1 MIIGIGTDLLDV
13 RRLERT
19 LSRFGTRFCERIF
32 THGERAR
39 AEGRADPARTY
50 AQYFAAKEACSKALG
65 TGLRQGVFW
74 RDMRVQNLPSGKP
87 IMSLTGGAKLRLEA
101 LTPPGM
107 EAHIDVSLT
116 DERPFA
122 HAVVVISAVP
132 IR

>member
-1 MIIGIGTDLLDV
+1 
-13 RRLERT
+13 
-19 LSRFGTRFCERIF
+19 
-32 THGERAR
+32 
-39 AEGRADPARTY
+39 
-50 AQYFAAKEACSKALG
+50 
-65 TGLRQGVFW
+65 
-74 RDMRVQNLPSGKP
+74 MRVQNLPSGKP